1 MAFVIAAKGG
11 VMRSLRLC
19 VLALVIA
26 GTPTFAADTRPSEA
40 SVRQLLAVT
49 EARKLL
55 DGMMMQLDGMMQNS
69 MQQALKG
76 QTITPGQQKI
86 LDGMQTKIV
95 ALLKQ
100 EMKWENL
107 EAVYLRV
114 YRDSFTQEEVDG
126 MLAFYQTPSGKAV
139 IRKMPVVM
147 QKSMAEM
154 QGRMGP
160 LTEKLRG
167 IQEETLAEI
176 KAQAGK

>member
-1 MAFVIAAKGG
+1 
-11 VMRSLRLC
+11 MRSLRLC

-26 GTPTFAADTRPSEA
+26 GTPAFAADTRPSET
-40 SVRQLLAVT
+40 SIRQLLAVT

-126 MLAFYQTPSGKAV
+126 RCCGFRAAQRRPIDADGNAMMLQPVEQCVDQTLLLEDFVPLGQV
-139 IRKMPVVM
+139 QIR
-147 QKSMAEM
+147 SDDC
-154 QGRMGP
+154 
-160 LTEKLRG
+160 
-167 IQEETLAEI
+167 
-176 KAQAGK
+176 